1 MFSKNDPGAKLRQL
15 LKEQQR
21 NEKKLNKKLRARMKS
36 KYTAENLKLAKN
48 MMLEQAMTIDPE
60 EYEQITADLKER
72 LNK

>member
-21 NEKKLNKKLRARMKS
+21 NEKKLNKKLSARMKS